1 MSSLAFLLSLPA
13 TVNVKMLSSIYYKCI
28 SVYGNVLFIVQMYT
42 YDLVLLFDL
51 ACVQPDFLMGKGEK
65 SVCESGNN
73 TVFALSFELHG
84 FMYSNVI
91 GYCSE
96 A

>member
-1 MSSLAFLLSLPA
+1 MTLKEKISKVFQLVYLSLEQFR
-13 TVNVKMLSSIYYKCI
+13 IEI
-28 SVYGNVLFIVQMYT
+28 
-42 YDLVLLFDL
+42 